1 MTDLQRGVV
10 SITTT
15 KRRRFWWVAWW
26 TAEPQ
31 ASPFRPPDAFEGGA
45 YTREEA
51 KLAAEKAAGRP
62 LTEIEP
68 KWARAWVR
76 VRAGQPPFRTP
87 EEKREG
93 PLRPPQP
100 APNPSARAVLGVAKD
115 ADDDEIKRAF
125 RSLVLTTHPDRGG
138 DAEAFVKVKRA
149 YDALMARR
157 RPAAGKVE
165 PAARRRSR

>member
-26 TAEPQ
+26 TAAPS

-51 KLAAEKAAGRP
+51 KLAAEKAAGQP
-62 LTEIEP
+62 LTEIEA

-76 VRAGQPPFRTP
+76 VRAGQPPWFERDP
-87 EEKREG
+87 RDQA
-93 PLRPPQP
+93 PPHPRPPD
-100 APNPSARAVLGVAKD
+100 ANPSARSVLGVSAG
-115 ADDDEIKRAF
+115 ANEAEIKRAF
-125 RSLVLTTHPDRGG
+125 RILALATHPDRGG
-138 DAEAFVKVKRA
+138 DVEAFLRVKRA
-149 YDALMARR
+149 YDSLMARR
-157 RPAAGKVE
+157 RRPGG
-165 PAARRRSR
+165 R